1 MGFALSGH
9 NKGLLLRH
17 VCSHPCVHPTTW
29 FLQVRLCLA
38 KKDYIRAQILAR
50 KISPRA
56 FQLKKGE
63 AKGEIGIEGTAIEA
77 ADEVGALGCVCVLA
91 CGAQTCEATVVY
103 CLPCLVNR
111 SVTLLSCLKH
121 AAAPYNPWLI
131 SRSPRTP
138 LATSPGQLVP
148 PPPPHTHQGIPSLP
162 ELKQRYY
169 QMMVTYHLHYNNY
182 LEVCRSYR
190 AMYEDEEVQGDP
202 ARWMPVRAVGQ
213 AGGCGCV
220 CGKHGAQRSCVIQG

>member
-1 MGFALSGH
+1 MCPC
-9 NKGLLLRH
+9 NH
-17 VCSHPCVHPTTW
+17 V

-77 ADEVGALGCVCVLA
+77 ADEVGELGCVCVFA
-91 CGAQTCEATVVY
+91 CSAQTCAAAVVSAPVQLQWCVACHALSTEASPC
-103 CLPCLVNR
+103 CLA
-111 SVTLLSCLKH
+111 SSTLLPLPTHGSSPAHPGPPLPPPLGKL
-121 AAAPYNPWLI
+121 AP
-131 SRSPRTP
+131 
-138 LATSPGQLVP
+138 P